1 MIFETFAQMLR
12 HDERIQFTVA
22 RKGDQLSVLVQPV
35 LQGVADDKTP
45 EHVQSL
51 RAVLSMPLYVVTSAA
66 LLDRDF
72 PRSLAEFAGVRE
84 AAHGDL
90 KNALGRIKE
99 AGKQARVAADK
110 ATPAAQARSGT
121 RSTDESAAS
130 APAESAVNVSVTD
143 KSLF

>member
-35 LQGVADDKTP
+35 LQGVADDKAP

-51 RAVLSMPLYVVTSAA
+51 RAVLSMPLYVVTSAES
-66 LLDRDF
+66 LDRDF
-72 PRSLAEFAGVRE
+72 PRSLAEFAGLRE
-84 AAHGDL
+84 STHGDL
-90 KNALGRIKE
+90 KDALGRIRE
-99 AGKQARVAADK
+99 AGKHARVVTGK
-110 ATPAAQARSGT
+110 EPPATEAQPGT
-121 RSTDESAAS
+121 RSGDKSAAS
-130 APAESAVNVSVTD
+130 APAESAASVSVTD